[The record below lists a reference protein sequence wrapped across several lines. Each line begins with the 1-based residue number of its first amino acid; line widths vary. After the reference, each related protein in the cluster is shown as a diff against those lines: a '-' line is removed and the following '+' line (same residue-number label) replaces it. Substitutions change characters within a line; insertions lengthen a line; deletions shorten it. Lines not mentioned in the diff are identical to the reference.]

1 MKKSIKNSNKA
12 HQNIDALEKNTAKV
26 LSKGSSVFTA
36 NLTIE
41 SSKIEVE
48 VLNSQNSMKNFERSE
63 KLLDLLDF
71 LKQENVKGVRLFGK
85 KHDCNIFAETCLKQ
99 GIRPLIGGIINSK
112 NRKSKAGLN
121 KLNGMPVINEFVAG
135 IDIGKNLIYVAVP
148 PHFDP
153 DHTRVFGTFTE
164 DLIAIVN
171 WLTKLKITTVAM
183 ESTSVYWQPLYDLC
197 EKCNITPK
205 IINPKHYKTLS
216 GRKTDVL
223 DAQWLMRLLACDL
236 LSGGFIPRLE
246 FRQIRDLNRHRQ
258 DLIERAAQSCNRMHQ
273 VLSQMNIQL
282 SSVLSDIT
290 GKSAMN
296 ILKDIVRGERNPEK
310 LAALVENNC
319 KCTHEEIAQALHG
332 TYSEGYIFILKQELR
347 IYENF
352 HKEVNE
358 TELKMGEML
367 EKLPD
372 IPDLPPLPQRNKKRE
387 KKKKTDYNR
396 SPFCFDIASLL
407 YRKFGR
413 DLTIISGI
421 EDNSA
426 TMIMLETGG
435 NMEAFPTS
443 KRFASWNGTAPGNKV
458 SGGKKL
464 SGAAPKK
471 FSRVGQALKMAANAN
486 CRADTGTGG
495 YFRRLIGRGKTQK
508 GARKATAHKLSNTV
522 YNLMKHGHEY
532 VEKGAAEYEKQYEE
546 RRVKSSIK
554 TLEYYGFDCSSIKKK
569 EAA

>member
-1 MKKSIKNSNKA
+1 MKKFIKNANKA
-12 HQNIDALEKNTAKV
+12 HQNNADLEKNTS
-26 LSKGSSVFTA
+26 SKSCKGVSVFTA
-36 NLTIE
+36 NLTMG

-48 VLNSQNSMKNFERSE
+48 LLNSQNSIKNFDRSE
-63 KLLDLLDF
+63 KMLDLLDF
-71 LKQENVKGVRLFGK
+71 LKQESIKGVRLFGK
-85 KHDCNIFAETCLKQ
+85 KQDCNIFAEKCLQQ
-99 GIRPLIGGIINSK
+99 GIRPLIGGIANSK
-112 NRKSKAGLN
+112 NRKSRTGLN

-135 IDIGKNLIYVAVP
+135 IDIGKKLIYVAVP
-148 PHFDP
+148 PHLDS

-164 DLIAIVN
+164 DLMAIVN

-183 ESTSVYWQPLYDLC
+183 ESTSVYWEPLYDLC
-197 EKCNITPK
+197 EKCNITSK

-236 LSGGFIPRLE
+236 LQGGFIPPLE
-246 FRQIRDLNRHRQ
+246 IRQIRNLNRHRQ

-296 ILKDIVRGERNPEK
+296 ILKDIVSGERNPKK

-319 KCTHEEIAQALHG
+319 KCTHEEIARALYG
-332 TYSEGYIFILKQELR
+332 TYSEGYIFILKQELEN
-347 IYENF
+347 YEYF
-352 HKEVNE
+352 HKQVNE
-358 TELKMGEML
+358 TELKMGKML

-372 IPDLPPLPQRNKKRE
+372 IPDLPPLPPRNKKRE

-426 TMIMLETGG
+426 TTIMLETGG
-435 NMEAFPTS
+435 NLEAFPTS
-443 KRFASWNGTAPGNKV
+443 RRFASWNGSAPGNKI

-486 CRADTGTGG
+486 CRADTAIGG
-495 YFRRLIGRGKTQK
+495 YFRRLIGRGKSQK
-508 GARKATAHKLSNTV
+508 GARKATAHKLSDIV

-554 TLEYYGFDCSSIKKK
+554 TLEHYGFDCSSIK
-569 EAA
+569 EQVAV